1 MDIDLLKCLAQVIY
15 LLTFQYDNLL
25 EEIYNVTKS
34 TNNFYLLTLTFFS
47 QVFDIQSRNSLLVVQ
62 NELLFKIEMALS

>member
-1 MDIDLLKCLAQVIY
+1 MDIYLLKFLAQVIY

-25 EEIYNVTKS
+25 EEIFNVTKS